1 MSSRTETCTDF
12 GSQKSFRTIDAG
24 DVTRNPNAVS
34 SLSIQPR
41 LVAAADNDD
50 VDDGGFS
57 WNPPWLST
65 NRFDFVFL
73 QTFCLGKRF
82 LYVQLSTKLKC
93 WPATQEFRILKV
105 CGQYLII
112 ILKSYNFKGTESSL
126 FI

>member
-1 MSSRTETCTDF
+1 MYGL

-24 DVTRNPNAVS
+24 DFTRNPNAVS

-50 VDDGGFS
+50 DDDGGFS
-57 WNPPWLST
+57 WNHPWLST

-73 QTFCLGKRF
+73 QTFSLGERF
-82 LYVQLSTKLKC
+82 LYVLLSTKLKC
-93 WPATQEFRILKV
+93 WLATLEFRILKV

-112 ILKSYNFKGTESSL
+112 IFKSYHFEGSRSSL
-126 FI
+126 FK